1 MSKRYACV
9 TDKWS
14 RWISYCHNSHPFY
27 YLVPSHTNKPLS
39 PDTELLSCFSKHIHP
54 LPALHFQPAASPPP
68 SSLFSS
74 STRCSRRLVSIQCYP
89 SSRLSCGMSFSLNQ
103 IQGNPLPWSINH
115 LSVYTLLC
123 TKKIRTNAT
132 EIQFCFKSH
141 WLTFDFKKNH
151 IIRHYLWILFWE
163 S

>member
-1 MSKRYACV
+1 MSESGFVEKNYSNFFFILLCTFISKRCACV
-9 TDKWS
+9 TDKRS

-27 YLVPSHTNKPLS
+27 YLLPSHTNKPLS
-39 PDTELLSCFSKHIHP
+39 PDTELLSFFSKHIHP

-74 STRCSRRLVSIQCYP
+74 STRCSRRLVSIKCYP

-115 LSVYTLLC
+115 LSVYTLLSLH
-123 TKKIRTNAT
+123 KEN
-132 EIQFCFKSH
+132 
-141 WLTFDFKKNH
+141 
-151 IIRHYLWILFWE
+151 
-163 S
+163 